1 MKVLLVSSLF
11 FLYYSSYS
19 QAQILEEGDTVVQEI
34 EEKGDVREVTQT
46 TTTVENK
53 TTEDIL
59 HADTGIV
66 GNTKHGDMDYD
77 WGGLG
82 PASMPNCDNYFGT
95 GRCGKGTSN
104 SLTTFDQ
111 YVDISEFHISDG
123 GTLEWELQMY
133 HSQAN
138 TTGYFQTKGYNNNI
152 LQWDT
157 GAITLENNQ
166 TPTTYSGL
174 HDFAGD
180 LDRVFIRVGGAK
192 NYFFDNVAYTVNY
205 NVITTTVETWVEILQ
220 PLQAQE
226 QITQTIVDSY
236 TSVTVANEDSFEE
249 INIDDVVMID
259 LDMPDMSM
267 PDDFEPG
274 MPETISIGVSEGM
287 FQDMDMGEMSMQEVM
302 VEVETMVAEIQDIGM
317 EVETVEI
324 NMPEP
329 QEIKV
334 TAEDSQEPV
343 EVLEQPKIEAQP
355 IVEES
360 AQENVEETV
369 EVANTEMETPEIK
382 EEPKNE
388 VEAEEKTTTS
398 NTVEAKEVN
407 EEPQEKEVVQEEAQ
421 EEKQEVKEEPKEE
434 KQVVEEEAKEEP
446 KEVAENKPTKEQEK
460 KQEKAKQIIEG
471 LPNSY
476 DPVSQI
482 TTLALV
488 NALGPN
494 ITTYQ
499 SQVVQVQPTWYVPE
513 DIYTDAILPD
523 PLGSYISVRSNLQIE
538 KMIGQ
543 QYE

>member
-19 QAQILEEGDTVVQEI
+19 QAQLLEEGDTVVQEI
-34 EEKGDVREVTQT
+34 EEQGDVREVTQT

-77 WGGLG
+77 WGGIG
-82 PASMPNCDNYFGT
+82 SASMPDCSSYFGT
-95 GRCGKGTSN
+95 GKCGKGTSN

-111 YVDISEFHISDG
+111 YVDISDFHISDG

-138 TTGYFQTKGYNNNI
+138 TTGYFQTKGYNDNI

-180 LDRVFIRVGGAK
+180 LDKVFIRVGGAK

-226 QITQTIVDSY
+226 ETTLTLVDSY
-236 TSVTVANEDSFEE
+236 TSTTLPNEDSFEE

-267 PDDFEPG
+267 PDDFEQG
-274 MPETISIGVSEGM
+274 MPETINVGVSEGM

-302 VEVETMVAEIQDIGM
+302 VEVETMVAEIQEL
-317 EVETVEI
+317 EVTVDD
-324 NMPEP
+324 
-329 QEIKV
+329 V
-334 TAEDSQEPV
+334 QEPV
-343 EVLEQPKIEAQP
+343 EVVEQPKIETQP

-360 AQENVEETV
+360 TPENVEETV

-382 EEPKNE
+382 EETKNE

-398 NTVEAKEVN
+398 STVEAKEVD
-407 EEPQEKEVVQEEAQ
+407 EEPQEKKVTQEEAQ
-421 EEKQEVKEEPKEE
+421 EEKP
-434 KQVVEEEAKEEP
+434 VVEEKAKEEP
-446 KEVAENKPTKEQEK
+446 KEVAENKPTKEQEQ

>member
-19 QAQILEEGDTVVQEI
+19 QAQLLEEGDTVVQEI
-34 EEKGDVREVTQT
+34 EEQGDVREVTQT

-77 WGGLG
+77 WGGIG
-82 PASMPNCDNYFGT
+82 SASMPDCSSYFGT
-95 GRCGKGTSN
+95 GKCGKGTSN

-111 YVDISEFHISDG
+111 YVDISDFHISDG

-138 TTGYFQTKGYNNNI
+138 TTGYFQTKGYNDNI

-180 LDRVFIRVGGAK
+180 LDKVFIRVGGAK

-205 NVITTTVETWVEILQ
+205 NVITTTVETWVEVLQ

-267 PDDFEPG
+267 PDDFEQG
-274 MPETISIGVSEGM
+274 MPETINVGVSEGM

-302 VEVETMVAEIQDIGM
+302 VEVETMVAEIQEL
-317 EVETVEI
+317 EVTVDD
-324 NMPEP
+324 
-329 QEIKV
+329 V
-334 TAEDSQEPV
+334 QEPV
-343 EVLEQPKIEAQP
+343 EVVGQPKIEAQP
-355 IVEES
+355 IVEE
-360 AQENVEETV
+360 ATPENVEETV

-382 EEPKNE
+382 EETKNE

-398 NTVEAKEVN
+398 STVEAKEVD
-407 EEPQEKEVVQEEAQ
+407 EEPQEKKVTQEEAQ
-421 EEKQEVKEEPKEE
+421 EEKP
-434 KQVVEEEAKEEP
+434 VVEEKAKEEP
-446 KEVAENKPTKEQEK
+446 KEVAENKPTKEQEQ

>member
-1 MKVLLVSSLF
+1 LVSSLF

-19 QAQILEEGDTVVQEI
+19 QAQLLEEGDTVVQEI
-34 EEKGDVREVTQT
+34 EEQGDVREVTQT

-77 WGGLG
+77 WGGIG
-82 PASMPNCDNYFGT
+82 SASMPDCSSYFGT
-95 GRCGKGTSN
+95 GKCGKGTSN

-111 YVDISEFHISDG
+111 YVDISDFHISDG

-138 TTGYFQTKGYNNNI
+138 TTGYFQTKGYNDNI

-180 LDRVFIRVGGAK
+180 LDKVFIRVGGAK

-226 QITQTIVDSY
+226 ETTLTLVDSY
-236 TSVTVANEDSFEE
+236 TSTTLPNEDSFEE

-267 PDDFEPG
+267 PDDFEQG
-274 MPETISIGVSEGM
+274 MPETINVGVSEGM

-302 VEVETMVAEIQDIGM
+302 VEVETMVAEIQEL
-317 EVETVEI
+317 EVTVDD
-324 NMPEP
+324 
-329 QEIKV
+329 V
-334 TAEDSQEPV
+334 QEPV
-343 EVLEQPKIEAQP
+343 EVVEQPKIETQP

-360 AQENVEETV
+360 TPENVEETV

-382 EEPKNE
+382 EETKNE

-398 NTVEAKEVN
+398 STVEAKEVD
-407 EEPQEKEVVQEEAQ
+407 EEPQEKKVTQEEAQ
-421 EEKQEVKEEPKEE
+421 EEKP
-434 KQVVEEEAKEEP
+434 VVEEKAKEEP
-446 KEVAENKPTKEQEK
+446 KEVAENKPTKKQEQ

>member
-1 MKVLLVSSLF
+1 MRVLLVSSLF

-34 EEKGDVREVTQT
+34 EEQGDIREVTQT

-77 WGGLG
+77 WGGIG
-82 PASMPNCDNYFGT
+82 SASMPDCSSYFGT
-95 GRCGKGTSN
+95 GTCGKGTSN

-111 YVDISEFHISDG
+111 YVDISDFHISDG

-138 TTGYFQTKGYNNNI
+138 TTGYFQTKGYNDNI

-180 LDRVFIRVGGAK
+180 LDKVFIRVGGAN

-205 NVITTTVETWVEILQ
+205 NVITTAVETWVEILQ

-226 QITQTIVDSY
+226 ETTLTLVDSY
-236 TSVTVANEDSFEE
+236 TSTTLPNEDSFEE

-267 PDDFEPG
+267 PDDFEQG
-274 MPETISIGVSEGM
+274 MPETINVGVSEGM

-302 VEVETMVAEIQDIGM
+302 VEVETMVAEIQEL
-317 EVETVEI
+317 EVTVDD
-324 NMPEP
+324 
-329 QEIKV
+329 V
-334 TAEDSQEPV
+334 QEPV
-343 EVLEQPKIEAQP
+343 EVVGQP
-355 IVEES
+355 IVEE
-360 AQENVEETV
+360 ATPENVEETV

-382 EEPKNE
+382 EETKNE

-398 NTVEAKEVN
+398 STVEAKEVD
-407 EEPQEKEVVQEEAQ
+407 EEPQEKEVAQEEAQ
-421 EEKQEVKEEPKEE
+421 EEKP
-434 KQVVEEEAKEEP
+434 VVEEKAKEEP
-446 KEVAENKPTKEQEK
+446 KEVAENKPTKKQEQ
-460 KQEKAKQIIEG
+460 KQEKAKQIIAG

-476 DPVSQI
+476 DPVSQV

-494 ITTYQ
+494 IITYQ

>member
-1 MKVLLVSSLF
+1 MKKLLPMRVLLVSSLF

-19 QAQILEEGDTVVQEI
+19 QAQLLEEGDTVVQEI
-34 EEKGDVREVTQT
+34 EEQGDVREVTQT

-77 WGGLG
+77 WGGIG
-82 PASMPNCDNYFGT
+82 SASMPDCSSYFGT
-95 GRCGKGTSN
+95 GTCGKGTSN

-111 YVDISEFHISDG
+111 YVDISDFHISDG

-138 TTGYFQTKGYNNNI
+138 TTGYFQTKGYNDNI

-180 LDRVFIRVGGAK
+180 LDKVFIRVGGAN

-205 NVITTTVETWVEILQ
+205 NVITTAVETWVEILQ

-226 QITQTIVDSY
+226 ETTLTLVDSY
-236 TSVTVANEDSFEE
+236 TSTTLPNEDSFEE

-267 PDDFEPG
+267 PDDFEQG
-274 MPETISIGVSEGM
+274 MPETINVGVSEGM

-302 VEVETMVAEIQDIGM
+302 VEVETMVAEIQEL
-317 EVETVEI
+317 EVTVDD
-324 NMPEP
+324 
-329 QEIKV
+329 V
-334 TAEDSQEPV
+334 QEPV
-343 EVLEQPKIEAQP
+343 EVVGQP
-355 IVEES
+355 IVEE
-360 AQENVEETV
+360 ATPENVEETV

-382 EEPKNE
+382 EETKNE

-398 NTVEAKEVN
+398 STVEAKEVD
-407 EEPQEKEVVQEEAQ
+407 EEPQEKEVAQEEAQ
-421 EEKQEVKEEPKEE
+421 EEKP
-434 KQVVEEEAKEEP
+434 VVEEKAKEEP
-446 KEVAENKPTKEQEK
+446 KEVAENKPTKKQEQ
-460 KQEKAKQIIEG
+460 KQEKAKQIIAG

-476 DPVSQI
+476 DPVSQV

-494 ITTYQ
+494 IITYQ

>member
-19 QAQILEEGDTVVQEI
+19 QAQLLEEGDTVVQEI
-34 EEKGDVREVTQT
+34 EEQGDVREVTQT

-77 WGGLG
+77 WGGIG
-82 PASMPNCDNYFGT
+82 SASMPDCSSYFGT
-95 GRCGKGTSN
+95 GKCGKGTSN

-111 YVDISEFHISDG
+111 YVDISDFHISDG

-138 TTGYFQTKGYNNNI
+138 TTGYFQTKGYNDNI

-180 LDRVFIRVGGAK
+180 LDKVFIRVGGAK

-226 QITQTIVDSY
+226 ETTLTLVDSY
-236 TSVTVANEDSFEE
+236 TSTTLPNEDSFEE

-267 PDDFEPG
+267 PDDFEQG
-274 MPETISIGVSEGM
+274 MPETINVGVSEGM

-302 VEVETMVAEIQDIGM
+302 VEVETMVAEIQEL
-317 EVETVEI
+317 EVTVDD
-324 NMPEP
+324 
-329 QEIKV
+329 V
-334 TAEDSQEPV
+334 QEPV
-343 EVLEQPKIEAQP
+343 EVVEQPKIETQP

-360 AQENVEETV
+360 TPENVEETV

-382 EEPKNE
+382 EETKNE

-398 NTVEAKEVN
+398 STVEAKEVD
-407 EEPQEKEVVQEEAQ
+407 EEPQEKKVTQEEAQ
-421 EEKQEVKEEPKEE
+421 EEKP
-434 KQVVEEEAKEEP
+434 VVEEKAKEEP
-446 KEVAENKPTKEQEK
+446 KEVAENKPTKKQEQ
-460 KQEKAKQIIEG
+460 KQEKAKQIIAG

-476 DPVSQI
+476 DPVSQV

-494 ITTYQ
+494 IITYQ

>member
-19 QAQILEEGDTVVQEI
+19 QAQLLEEGDTVVQEI
-34 EEKGDVREVTQT
+34 EEQGDVREVTQT

-77 WGGLG
+77 WGGIG
-82 PASMPNCDNYFGT
+82 SASMPDCSSYFGT
-95 GRCGKGTSN
+95 GKCGKGTSN

-111 YVDISEFHISDG
+111 YVDISDFHISDG

-138 TTGYFQTKGYNNNI
+138 TTGYFQTKGYNDNI

-180 LDRVFIRVGGAK
+180 LDKVFIRVGGAK

-226 QITQTIVDSY
+226 KTTLTLVDSY
-236 TSVTVANEDSFEE
+236 TSTTLPNEDSFEE

-267 PDDFEPG
+267 PDDFEQG
-274 MPETISIGVSEGM
+274 MPETINVGVSEGM

-302 VEVETMVAEIQDIGM
+302 VEVETMVAEIQEL
-317 EVETVEI
+317 EVTVDD
-324 NMPEP
+324 
-329 QEIKV
+329 V
-334 TAEDSQEPV
+334 QEPV
-343 EVLEQPKIEAQP
+343 EVVEQPKIETQP

-360 AQENVEETV
+360 TPENVEETV

-382 EEPKNE
+382 EETKNE

-398 NTVEAKEVN
+398 STVEAKEVD
-407 EEPQEKEVVQEEAQ
+407 EEPQEKKVTQEEAQ
-421 EEKQEVKEEPKEE
+421 EEKP
-434 KQVVEEEAKEEP
+434 VVEEKAKEEP
-446 KEVAENKPTKEQEK
+446 KEVAENKPTKEQEQ

>member
-1 MKVLLVSSLF
+1 MRVLLVSSLF

-19 QAQILEEGDTVVQEI
+19 QAQLLEEGDTVVQEI
-34 EEKGDVREVTQT
+34 EEQGDVREVTQT

-77 WGGLG
+77 WGGIG
-82 PASMPNCDNYFGT
+82 SASMPDCSSYFGT
-95 GRCGKGTSN
+95 GKCGKGTSN

-111 YVDISEFHISDG
+111 YVDISDFHISDG

-138 TTGYFQTKGYNNNI
+138 TTGYFQTKGYNDNI

-226 QITQTIVDSY
+226 ETTLTLVDSY
-236 TSVTVANEDSFEE
+236 TSTTLPNEDSFEE

-267 PDDFEPG
+267 PDDFEQG
-274 MPETISIGVSEGM
+274 MPETINVGVSEGM

-302 VEVETMVAEIQDIGM
+302 VEVETMVAEIQEL
-317 EVETVEI
+317 EVTVDD
-324 NMPEP
+324 
-329 QEIKV
+329 V
-334 TAEDSQEPV
+334 QEPV
-343 EVLEQPKIEAQP
+343 EVVEQPKIETQP

-360 AQENVEETV
+360 TPENVEETV

-382 EEPKNE
+382 EETKNE

-398 NTVEAKEVN
+398 STVEAKEVD
-407 EEPQEKEVVQEEAQ
+407 EEPQEKKVTQEEAQ
-421 EEKQEVKEEPKEE
+421 EEKP
-434 KQVVEEEAKEEP
+434 VVEEKAKEEP
-446 KEVAENKPTKEQEK
+446 KEVAENKPTKKQEQ
-460 KQEKAKQIIEG
+460 KQEKAKQIIAG

-476 DPVSQI
+476 DPVSQV

-494 ITTYQ
+494 IITYQ

>member
-1 MKVLLVSSLF
+1 MRVLLVSSLF

-19 QAQILEEGDTVVQEI
+19 QAQLLEEGDTVVQEI
-34 EEKGDVREVTQT
+34 EEQGDVREVTQT

-77 WGGLG
+77 WGGIG
-82 PASMPNCDNYFGT
+82 SASMPDCSSYFGT
-95 GRCGKGTSN
+95 GTCGKGTSN

-111 YVDISEFHISDG
+111 YVDISDFHISDG

-138 TTGYFQTKGYNNNI
+138 TTGYFQTKGYNDNI

-180 LDRVFIRVGGAK
+180 LDKVFIRVGGAN

-205 NVITTTVETWVEILQ
+205 NVITTAVETWVEILQ

-226 QITQTIVDSY
+226 ETTLTLVDSY
-236 TSVTVANEDSFEE
+236 TSTTLPNEDSFEE

-267 PDDFEPG
+267 PDDFEQG
-274 MPETISIGVSEGM
+274 MPETINVGVSEGM

-302 VEVETMVAEIQDIGM
+302 VEVETMVAEIQEL
-317 EVETVEI
+317 EVTVDD
-324 NMPEP
+324 
-329 QEIKV
+329 V
-334 TAEDSQEPV
+334 QEPV
-343 EVLEQPKIEAQP
+343 EVVGQP
-355 IVEES
+355 IVEE
-360 AQENVEETV
+360 ATPENVEETV

-382 EEPKNE
+382 EETKNE

-398 NTVEAKEVN
+398 STVEAKEVD
-407 EEPQEKEVVQEEAQ
+407 EEPQEKEVAQEEAQ
-421 EEKQEVKEEPKEE
+421 EEKP
-434 KQVVEEEAKEEP
+434 VVEEKAKEEP
-446 KEVAENKPTKEQEK
+446 KEVAENKPTKKQEQ
-460 KQEKAKQIIEG
+460 KQEKAKQIIAG

-476 DPVSQI
+476 DPVSQV

-494 ITTYQ
+494 IITYQ

>member
-1 MKVLLVSSLF
+1 MKKLLPMRVLLVSSLF

-19 QAQILEEGDTVVQEI
+19 QAQLLEEGDTVVQEI
-34 EEKGDVREVTQT
+34 EEQGDVREVTQT

-77 WGGLG
+77 WGGIG
-82 PASMPNCDNYFGT
+82 SASMPDCSSYFGT
-95 GRCGKGTSN
+95 GKCGKGTSN

-111 YVDISEFHISDG
+111 YVDISDFHISDG

-138 TTGYFQTKGYNNNI
+138 TTGYFQTKGYNDNI

-180 LDRVFIRVGGAK
+180 LDKVFIRVGGAN

-205 NVITTTVETWVEILQ
+205 NVITTAVETWVEILQ

-226 QITQTIVDSY
+226 ETTLTLVDSY
-236 TSVTVANEDSFEE
+236 TSTTLPNEDSFEE

-267 PDDFEPG
+267 PDDFEQG
-274 MPETISIGVSEGM
+274 MPETINVGVSEGM

-302 VEVETMVAEIQDIGM
+302 VEVETMVAEIQEL
-317 EVETVEI
+317 EVTVDD
-324 NMPEP
+324 
-329 QEIKV
+329 V
-334 TAEDSQEPV
+334 QEPV
-343 EVLEQPKIEAQP
+343 EVVGQPKIEAQP
-355 IVEES
+355 IVEE
-360 AQENVEETV
+360 ATPENVEETV

-382 EEPKNE
+382 EETKNE

-398 NTVEAKEVN
+398 STVEAKEVD
-407 EEPQEKEVVQEEAQ
+407 EEPQEKEVAQEEAQ
-421 EEKQEVKEEPKEE
+421 EEKP
-434 KQVVEEEAKEEP
+434 VVEEKAKEEP
-446 KEVAENKPTKEQEK
+446 KEVAENKPTKKQEQ
-460 KQEKAKQIIEG
+460 KQEKAKQIIAG

-476 DPVSQI
+476 DPVSQV

-494 ITTYQ
+494 IITYQ

>member
-19 QAQILEEGDTVVQEI
+19 QAQLLEEGDTVVQEI
-34 EEKGDVREVTQT
+34 EEQGDVREVTQT

-77 WGGLG
+77 WGGIG
-82 PASMPNCDNYFGT
+82 SASMPDCSSYFGT
-95 GRCGKGTSN
+95 GKCGKGTSN

-111 YVDISEFHISDG
+111 YVDISDFHISDG

-138 TTGYFQTKGYNNNI
+138 TTGYFQTKGYNDNI

-180 LDRVFIRVGGAK
+180 LDKVFIRVGGAK

-205 NVITTTVETWVEILQ
+205 NVITTAVETWVEILQ

-226 QITQTIVDSY
+226 ETTLTLVDSY
-236 TSVTVANEDSFEE
+236 TSTTLPNEDSFEE

-267 PDDFEPG
+267 PDDFEQG
-274 MPETISIGVSEGM
+274 MPETINVGVSEGM

-302 VEVETMVAEIQDIGM
+302 VEVETMVAEIQEL
-317 EVETVEI
+317 EVTVDD
-324 NMPEP
+324 
-329 QEIKV
+329 V
-334 TAEDSQEPV
+334 QEPV
-343 EVLEQPKIEAQP
+343 EVVEQPKIETQP

-360 AQENVEETV
+360 TPENVEETV

-382 EEPKNE
+382 EETKNE

-398 NTVEAKEVN
+398 STVEAKEVD
-407 EEPQEKEVVQEEAQ
+407 EEPQEKKVTQEEAQ
-421 EEKQEVKEEPKEE
+421 EEKP
-434 KQVVEEEAKEEP
+434 VVEEKAKEEP
-446 KEVAENKPTKEQEK
+446 KEVAENKPTKEQEQ

>member
-19 QAQILEEGDTVVQEI
+19 QAQLLEEGDTVVQEI
-34 EEKGDVREVTQT
+34 EEQGDVREVTQT

-82 PASMPNCDNYFGT
+82 PASMPDCSSYFGT
-95 GRCGKGTSN
+95 GKCGKGTSN

-138 TTGYFQTKGYNNNI
+138 TTGYFQTKGYNDNI

-180 LDRVFIRVGGAK
+180 LDKVFIRIGGAN

-205 NVITTTVETWVEILQ
+205 NVITTTVETWVEVLQ

-236 TSVTVANEDSFEE
+236 TNVTVPNEDSFEE

-267 PDDFEPG
+267 TDDFEPG
-274 MPETISIGVSEGM
+274 MPETVSIGVSEGM

-302 VEVETMVAEIQDIGM
+302 VEVETMVAEIQEL
-317 EVETVEI
+317 EVTVDD
-324 NMPEP
+324 
-329 QEIKV
+329 V
-334 TAEDSQEPV
+334 QEPV

-355 IVEES
+355 IVEEP
-360 AQENVEETV
+360 AQENIEETV

-398 NTVEAKEVN
+398 STVEAKEVN

-434 KQVVEEEAKEEP
+434 KQVVEEKAKEEP
-446 KEVAENKPTKEQEK
+446 KEVAENKPTKEQEQ

-476 DPVSQI
+476 DPVSQV